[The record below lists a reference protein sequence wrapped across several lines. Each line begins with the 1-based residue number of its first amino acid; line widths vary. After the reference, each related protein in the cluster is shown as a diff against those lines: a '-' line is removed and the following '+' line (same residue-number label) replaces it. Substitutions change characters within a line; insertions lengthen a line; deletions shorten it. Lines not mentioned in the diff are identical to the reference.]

1 MELGQNG
8 LENGADWSFTSEM
21 ELVRKDGSTVWTEI
35 TMNVLYDEAG
45 TAKGFM
51 GITRDITERR
61 RAEEEAK
68 RREKLQGVLEMA
80 GAVCHE
86 LNQPLQVL
94 MTSIDIL
101 PVCRG
106 RPLRPMQA
114 DRQDH
119 ADNRLRGQ
127 GLHGRQGQDH
137 RHRPL
142 FLEGRREG

>member
-1 MELGQNG
+1 MAFEQNG

-101 PVCRG
+101 LSETE
-106 RPLRPMQA
+106 PLS
-114 DRQDH
+114 QDAELLRSVH
-119 ADNRLRGQ
+119 AAVDEIAG
-127 GLHGRQGQDH
+127 
-137 RHRPL
+137 
-142 FLEGRREG
+142 